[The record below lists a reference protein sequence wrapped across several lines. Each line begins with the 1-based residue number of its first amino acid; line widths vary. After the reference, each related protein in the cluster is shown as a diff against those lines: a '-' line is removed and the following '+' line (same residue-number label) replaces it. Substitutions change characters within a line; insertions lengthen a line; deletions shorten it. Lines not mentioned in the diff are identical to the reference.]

1 MGEDRPGTM
10 TFLEHLE
17 ELRKR
22 LWWGLVFV
30 ALGIVAAYVFRH
42 DLMALILD
50 PFKAAWDQVRAQGG
64 ALPEEP
70 MIHYKN
76 MAEPFFTDLKVA
88 FLGGLYVGLPLLATQ
103 IWLFVAPGLLPKE
116 KRYALPFLLFAYLFF
131 SGGVV
136 FCYTVVLPMA
146 YQFFFRYA
154 EGMNPGVA
162 VNPTVMIND
171 YVTFSMK
178 LLAAFGGAFELP
190 LFVAFL
196 TLLRLVD
203 WRQLVRYIRWAM
215 LATFVVGAM
224 LTPPDPA
231 SQLMMAVP
239 LLALYLLS
247 IGLSMLLWPRGHADR
262 LPLQGKPKKAKEK
275 KKSKVSDTRS

>member
-1 MGEDRPGTM
+1 MAEDQPRTM

-42 DLMALILD
+42 HLMVLMLE
-50 PFKAAWDQVRAQGG
+50 PFKEAWDLVKLQGA

-76 MAEPFFTDLKVA
+76 MAEPFFTDLKLA
-88 FLGGLYVGLPLLATQ
+88 FLGGLYVGLPMLATQ

-116 KRYALPFLLFAYLFF
+116 KRYALPFLAFAYLFF
-131 SGGVV
+131 SAGVF
-136 FCYTVVLPMA
+136 FCYVVVLPMA
-146 YQFFFRYA
+146 YQFFFKYA

-196 TLLRLVD
+196 TMLRLVD

-215 LATFVVGAM
+215 LGTFVVGAM

-247 IGLSMLLWPRGHADR
+247 IGLSFVLWPRGHADR
-262 LPLQGKPKKAKEK
+262 LPWKARPKKKPKPDEKSEK
-275 KKSKVSDTRS
+275 KKS

>member
-1 MGEDRPGTM
+1 MGEDKPRTM
-10 TFLEHLE
+10 TFLEHLQ
-17 ELRKR
+17 ELRRR
-22 LWWGLVFV
+22 LWWGIVFV
-30 ALGIVAAYVFRH
+30 ALGIVAAYVFRQ
-42 DLMALILD
+42 DLMALMLE
-50 PFKAAWDQVRAQGG
+50 PFKTAWDQVKLQGG

-76 MAEPFFTDLKVA
+76 MAEPFFTDLKLA

-116 KRYALPFLLFAYLFF
+116 RRYAIPFLGFAYLFF

-136 FCYTVVLPMA
+136 FCYVVVLPMA
-146 YQFFFRYA
+146 YQFFFKYA

-178 LLAAFGGAFELP
+178 LLAAFGCAFELP

-196 TLLRLVD
+196 TMLRLVD
-203 WRQLVRYIRWAM
+203 WRQLIKYMRWAM
-215 LATFVVGAM
+215 LGTFVVGAM

-247 IGLSMLLWPRGHADR
+247 ICLSFFLWPRGHANR
-262 LPLQGKPKKAKEK
+262 LPWKKRPKKKAKSEKKSEK
-275 KKSKVSDTRS
+275 KKG